1 VLVHARVEPEMLN
14 VAAALVP
21 VNAPLRKMLV
31 DDVVPLSVAEK
42 ALFVTAKDGVVTA
55 PLRKRLR
62 AYVPWAD
69 IVAVSTAIAKLLAPA
84 PRYKL

>member
-1 VLVHARVEPEMLN
+1 MLVHAKVEPEMLK

-21 VNAPLRKMLV
+21 VNAPLRKILV

-55 PLRKRLR
+55 PSLIRLR

-69 IVAVSTAIAKLLAPA
+69 IVAGSTAIAKLLAPA
-84 PRYKL
+84 TRYKL